1 MFMKSLLENYKA
13 VFKKYTDFKGRATRR
28 EYWLFFL
35 ANFLAM
41 IILTIAGNFITG
53 FRFDFGEILAR
64 IYDLVVLLPSL
75 AVCVRRLHDGGRS
88 AWWLL
93 LIAIP
98 IVGWI
103 ILLVFLLLDSQP
115 AENKY
120 GPNPK
125 SVTI

>member
-1 MFMKSLLENYKA
+1 MKSLIENYKA
-13 VFKKYTDFKGRATRR
+13 VFKKYADFKGRATRR

-41 IILTIAGNFITG
+41 IVLTIAGNFITG

-75 AVCVRRLHDGGRS
+75 AVCVRRLHDSGRS

>member
-1 MFMKSLLENYKA
+1 MKSLLENYKA
-13 VFKKYTDFKGRATRR
+13 VFKKYANFKGRAGRR

-64 IYDLVVLLPSL
+64 IYDLVVLIPSL
-75 AVCVRRLHDGGRS
+75 AVCVRRLHDTGRS

-93 LIAIP
+93 LIALP

-103 ILLVFLLLDSQP
+103 ILLVFLLLDSHS

-125 SVTI
+125 ATLV